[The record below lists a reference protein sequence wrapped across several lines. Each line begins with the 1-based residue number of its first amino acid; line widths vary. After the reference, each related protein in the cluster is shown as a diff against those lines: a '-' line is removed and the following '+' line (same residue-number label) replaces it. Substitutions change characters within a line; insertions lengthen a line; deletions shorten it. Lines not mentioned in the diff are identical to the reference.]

1 MKLFPLDVSV
11 FSPNLF
17 PFPLGTSEVSEV
29 KKKKKKKL
37 QVAQTF
43 SPHIPMNTH

>member
-29 KKKKKKKL
+29 KKIINNYKWLKHFL
-37 QVAQTF
+37 
-43 SPHIPMNTH
+43 HIYL

>member
-29 KKKKKKKL
+29 KKKINNYKWLKHFL
-37 QVAQTF
+37 
-43 SPHIPMNTH
+43 HIYL